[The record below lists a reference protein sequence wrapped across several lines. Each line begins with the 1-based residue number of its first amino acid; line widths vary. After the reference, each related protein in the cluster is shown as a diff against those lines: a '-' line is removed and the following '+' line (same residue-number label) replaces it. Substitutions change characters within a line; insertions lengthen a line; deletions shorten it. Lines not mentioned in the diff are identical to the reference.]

1 MITIFTIPKPF
12 RGNINII
19 QRNAIQSWLKLS
31 PKCEVIL
38 FGNDE
43 GVGEAAK
50 EFGILHIA
58 EIEKSE
64 LGTPLLSSAIN
75 LAQKLAR
82 NEILLY
88 LNADIILT
96 SDLIPAIHKVKSPNF
111 LISGQRWDI
120 GINKEIDFDNPNWE
134 DKLKEKIKKTGKL
147 HEPTGMD
154 YCLFPRH
161 LPEILQMPAFAVGRP
176 GWDNWLIY
184 RVRFLKIPMIDAT
197 KVITV
202 IHQNHDYSH
211 SKYGNLKK
219 GKVIGPE
226 TQKNLK
232 LAGGF
237 FYMCSLRDADWVL
250 TNDGLKRPPYPRRIF
265 AKLTLFYS
273 WRLILGIK
281 RKIQSLL

>member
-19 QRNAIQSWLKLS
+19 QRNAIKSWTKLS

-38 FGNDE
+38 FGDDE
-43 GVGEAAK
+43 GVVEAAK
-50 EFGILHIA
+50 EFNILHIPN
-58 EIEKSE
+58 IEKTE

-75 LAQKLAR
+75 LAQKSAR

-88 LNADIILT
+88 LNADIILM
-96 SDLIPAIHKVKSPNF
+96 SDLILAIQKVKNQNF
-111 LISGQRWDI
+111 LMSGQRWDVD
-120 GINKEIDFDNPNWE
+120 INQEIDFDNPDWE
-134 DKLKEKIKKTGKL
+134 DKLRERIRETGKL
-147 HEPTGMD
+147 HKPTGMD
-154 YCLFPRH
+154 YFVFPRN
-161 LPEILQMPAFAVGRP
+161 LPEILRMPAFVIGRP

-184 RVRFLKIPMIDAT
+184 RTRALKIPMIDAT
-197 KVITV
+197 KTITI

-211 SKYGNLKK
+211 SPYGKK
-219 GKVIGPE
+219 GKVVGPE

-232 LAGGF
+232 LADGF

-265 AKLTLFYS
+265 AKLTLFYP
-273 WRLILGIK
+273 WRQLLSIK
-281 RKIQSLL
+281 RKLL